1 MNAGRHKRMILFLLA
16 GSAAVI
22 LAAAFSVLYGSTG
35 IPANQVFGAIVYPDM
50 ENRQHIII
58 RELRIP
64 RTLGCM
70 LVGAAFSSAGA
81 IMQGVTRNPLADSGP
96 FGDQCRRILCSG
108 ALSCFSA
115 GLWIYGSGMLFLSG
129 CSVSHGDGI
138 WSDESETAENRSG
151 QVGTGRQRREY
162 LPFFPQSGGI
172 YFLSYR
178 L

>member
-1 MNAGRHKRMILFLLA
+1 
-16 GSAAVI
+16 
-22 LAAAFSVLYGSTG
+22 
-35 IPANQVFGAIVYPDM
+35 
-50 ENRQHIII
+50 
-58 RELRIP
+58 
-64 RTLGCM
+64 
-70 LVGAAFSSAGA
+70 
-81 IMQGVTRNPLADSGP
+81 
-96 FGDQCRRILCSG
+96 
-108 ALSCFSA
+108 
-115 GLWIYGSGMLFLSG
+115 MLFLSG